1 MTTLISILTLS
12 GLILFAVSLILI
24 IIETL
29 KWSYKESF
37 SLFLLI
43 VSALLILIS
52 ALLHEFVVR

>member
-1 MTTLISILTLS
+1 MTTLISILTIS

-24 IIETL
+24 IIGAL

-52 ALLHEFVVR
+52 ALLHEFMVR